1 MFTILFYCLSLLSIY
16 ASALPLNNDQ
26 QTVLQHTSSTVE
38 QVALDLKPYVIP
50 STIIN
55 SYTLSNSL
63 TDYYES
69 IVDQV
74 METTIDDI
82 ITSAPHSYTLLYPDH
97 VNDCQASLC
106 PFIHAL
112 RDHLNF
118 MRANLIA
125 SVRPLVDSNLPTLPL
140 KMTSSSNDDLAST
153 AHIMATQLT
162 ETLIV
167 LNQRMSIQLGLII
180 NANDAADII
189 IRQSVPL
196 TNSEPRHSRHQR
208 RSTSSSSAY
217 TRRAPN
223 KSSWNSEVTDYY
235 NDKQQSKA
243 TKAMTEWLHLWLSE
257 IESILYAQFDDRIQD
272 VIQAIMEDF
281 LVEE

>member
-1 MFTILFYCLSLLSIY
+1 MLSSILFFVSSFFFYV
-16 ASALPLNNDQ
+16 SALPLQKDE
-26 QTVLQHTSSTVE
+26 QTILSSP
-38 QVALDLKPYVIP
+38 QVDLKPYVIP
-50 STIIN
+50 STPIN
-55 SYTLSNSL
+55 SYMLSNSL

-82 ITSAPHSYTLLYPDH
+82 ISSAPHSYTLLYPDH

-125 SVRPLVDSNLPTLPL
+125 SVRPLVDSNLPALPL
-140 KMTSSSNDDLAST
+140 KMTSSTNNNKYKTKNDDHLAST
-153 AHIMATQLT
+153 AHAIASQLT
-162 ETLIV
+162 ETLTV
-167 LNQRMSIQLGLII
+167 LNQRMSIQLGLIV
-180 NANDAADII
+180 NAKEAADII
-189 IRQSVPL
+189 IRQSVPF
-196 TNSEPRHSRHQR
+196 TNSEKQQPRHR
-208 RSTSSSSAY
+208 RRRIRLTISSSSSF
-217 TRRAPN
+217 TT
-223 KSSWNSEVTDYY
+223 SWNSDESDYY
-235 NDKQQSKA
+235 NERQQSDA

-272 VIQAIMEDF
+272 VSQSIMEDF
-281 LVEE
+281 LIED